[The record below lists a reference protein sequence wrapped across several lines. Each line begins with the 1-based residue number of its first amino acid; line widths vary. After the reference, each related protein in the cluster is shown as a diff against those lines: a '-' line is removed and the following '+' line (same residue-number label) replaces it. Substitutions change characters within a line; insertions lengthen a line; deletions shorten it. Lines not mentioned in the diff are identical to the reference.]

1 MNVYVALS
9 LNFKDNIIRK
19 IRMAY
24 YMSRGQRHKSAISIT
39 LDDKVLAFFSGK
51 GRSGRINYV
60 LTQYL
65 RWNLGQETQIG
76 FDETTPL
83 HRVTSARSAVQ
94 KEFGDDSIEVKLI
107 DIVRERM
114 RNE

>member
-65 RWNLGQETQIG
+65 LWNLGHNTDIG

-83 HRVTSARSAVQ
+83 NRVTSARSACQEV
-94 KEFGDDSIEVKLI
+94 FGDDSIEVQLMDMI
-107 DIVRERM
+107 RERM
-114 RNE
+114 K